1 MRSDENSE
9 VNYSSDRPIRKFED
23 LIAWQHARKLT
34 SLIYNTTSQGNFS
47 KDFGLKDQIRRAA
60 VSIMSNIAEGYERN
74 SKRDLANF
82 LRFARGSCAELR
94 TQLYIGQDIGLIE
107 EEIATHLQKEALE
120 LSKMLQGLIN
130 RYKTSETT

>member
-1 MRSDENSE
+1 MDDALHSLQVWTRSRQLAVEI
-9 VNYSSDRPIRKFED
+9 Y
-23 LIAWQHARKLT
+23 KLFH
-34 SLIYNTTSQGNFS
+34 NC
-47 KDFGLKDQIRRAA
+47 KDYGFKDQITRAA
-60 VSIMSNIAEGYERN
+60 VSVPSNIAEGYERN
-74 SKRDLANF
+74 SKRDFANF